1 MSKKRAI
8 GLKKEPIPNPA
19 KDPAQDSLHLPRRM
33 RVPHEMTYRYI
44 DGTSEADWCANMY
57 FHLISS
63 FDSPILSKDSVTRA
77 GHAKILSRQCDHVFR
92 PQNCYLLQYYCI
104 YLATPCRRRN
114 LNIFSNFFCRLVVVA
129 KQKIVACPALS
140 MTKFLILF
148 CVAVIILHIKLNSL
162 FSQRWQPPFL
172 DYTVYVSDFA
182 IVN

>member
-8 GLKKEPIPNPA
+8 GLKKERIPNPA

-63 FDSPILSKDSVTRA
+63 FDSLILSKDSVTRA

-114 LNIFSNFFCRLVVVA
+114 LNIFSNFFLSPCRCSEA
-129 KQKIVACPALS
+129 KNCRVPSSEYDEIFNPILCCRHNSSHKV
-140 MTKFLILF
+140 KFLVF
-148 CVAVIILHIKLNSL
+148 TKMAT
-162 FSQRWQPPFL
+162 PFFRL
-172 DYTVYVSDFA
+172 YS
-182 IVN
+182 IC